1 MWPKY
6 DTECSRPVMEKTPQ
20 SKKKIKIEVIAGMV
34 LMKTKDRM
42 KRKHIEKTK
51 RKIKMGFDNKIEG
64 PNVKILK
71 ISGVA
76 APRTKTVG
84 TPSKD
89 FKIAVRYSKPKIA
102 PDEPMR
108 M

>member
-1 MWPKY
+1 
-6 DTECSRPVMEKTPQ
+6 MEKTPQ
-20 SKKKIKIEVIAGMV
+20 SRKKIKIEIIAGVV

-42 KRKHIEKTK
+42 KTKHMEKTK
-51 RKIKMGFDNKIEG
+51 KKIKMGFDNKIGG

-76 APRTKTVG
+76 APRTRTVG

-89 FKIAVRYSKPKIA
+89 FKIAVRYSRPKIA

-108 M
+108 I